1 MLTQLFFAEWSEAR
15 TRFTNLLS
23 QLTENDLTKKN
34 GQSPNSAGFLVRH
47 ILEVELLFAKNVFRN
62 PEVQIVAKTVIS
74 KKDTGE
80 WTDLIS
86 LKELNQYATKSLSDA
101 ILKQTEEDW
110 SELISTQEFGTK
122 SKAQALGR
130 IVSHTAYHAGQL
142 ALVLKYGH

>member
-1 MLTQLFFAEWSEAR
+1 MLTQLFFAEWIEAR

-86 LKELNQYATKSLSDA
+86 LQELNQYATKSLSDA

-110 SELISTQEFGTK
+110 FELISTQEFGTK